1 MPRSKERTQML
12 ADVVVTAVESGH
24 YGIAYWCDIAEY
36 DYTEDTTHSNGLMGP
51 IIDATCEVRETGS
64 STAKWQKV
72 DLNLIAK
79 GMNRICKGTLINQ
92 DRLSEVQYACIK
104 EANEVNDFMDMDADS
119 ADLIIQA
126 AIFNEIVYS

>member
-92 DRLSEVQYACIK
+92 DRLSDNQYSWIK
-104 EANEVNDFMDMDADS
+104 EANEVNDFMNMDADS

-126 AIFNEIVYS
+126 GLFNEIVYG

>member
-72 DLNLIAK
+72 NLNTIAR
-79 GMNRICKGTLINQ
+79 GMNRICKGDLIN
-92 DRLSEVQYACIK
+92 REGNQYSWIK
-104 EANEVNDFMDMDADS
+104 EANDTNDFMNMDADS

-126 AIFNEIVYS
+126 GLFNEIVYG